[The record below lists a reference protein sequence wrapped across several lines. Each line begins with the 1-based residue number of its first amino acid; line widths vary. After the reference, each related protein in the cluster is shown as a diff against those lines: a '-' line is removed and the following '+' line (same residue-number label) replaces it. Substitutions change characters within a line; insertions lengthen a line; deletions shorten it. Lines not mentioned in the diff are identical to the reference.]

1 MKQSIVVTLCS
12 LLFAPTLLAQTGSIN
27 NTLGTG
33 GTFVIK
39 NAADDSLF
47 QVNSDGGV
55 LFSRMTAT
63 ERSAIASPAT
73 GLLVYQTDG
82 SDGFYYYTGSAWTQI
97 AAGGLPTAQKNWI
110 SPHYSFGTEPIAT
123 ETIIYIVNLDLSTSP
138 GIQLYVYDLFGSTV
152 CSTMLT
158 FIGPMDKM
166 TYVIPTSC
174 PGLTTSGGWFEI
186 VSTEPIIVFGYI
198 ERSQSGETP
207 LQTPL
212 TFFSR

>member
-1 MKQSIVVTLCS
+1 MKKTITVTTAFVLATVGLQAQS
-12 LLFAPTLLAQTGSIN
+12 GSIN
-27 NTLGTG
+27 NTLGAG
-33 GTFVIK
+33 GAFVIK

-47 QVNSDGGV
+47 LVNSNGGV
-55 LFSRMTAT
+55 LFQRMTTA
-63 ERSAIASPAT
+63 ERSSIASPAT

-82 SDGFYYYTGSAWTQI
+82 SDGFYYYTGSSWAQI

-110 SPHYSFGTEPIAT
+110 SPHYSFATEPIAT
-123 ETIIYIVNLDLSTSP
+123 STIIHIVNPDLSTSP
-138 GIQLYVYDLFGSTV
+138 GIQLSVYNLDGSTL
-152 CSTMLT
+152 CTT
-158 FIGPMDKM
+158 TQAFIGPMDKM
-166 TYVIPTSC
+166 AYVLPTSC

-212 TFFSR
+212 TFYSR